1 MPYAD
6 PEKRR
11 QFHKQYKRRWRRAQE
26 KIDPLRGVRIYLC
39 LRFPGLHIP
48 GTTSFYNGFLITD
61 DPQVQAQVEAHEL
74 FAKHIFPLALDLTC
88 TPKGDE

>member
-11 QFHKQYKRRWRRAQE
+11 QFQRQYKRRWRARQAR
-26 KIDPLRGVRIYLC
+26 IHPLLGFKIYLC

-48 GTTSFYNGFLITD
+48 GATSFINGFLITD
-61 DPQVQAQVEAHEL
+61 DPEVQAKVEAHEL
-74 FAKHIFPLALDLTC
+74 FAKAIFPLALDLTC
-88 TPKGDE
+88 TPTEDE